1 MNKEYIKITAP
12 LILSTVT
19 QPLIGMTDTAVIGQ
33 LGEISAIGG
42 IALGTTLM
50 NTIYWLLGFLRVCT
64 TAESSKANSLG
75 DERGNSQSLLLPM
88 MLSLLLGSFI
98 ILLQYVILHS
108 YIRWVNP
115 SIDVAHNLST
125 YYKIVIWGAPAVLLN
140 YSILGWLMGQRKIK
154 MSLVMQIVGNI
165 INVILDVVFVLK
177 FSLGIEGVAA
187 ATLISQIIALAIGIS
202 SIYRIKKW
210 NMKEVR
216 HYINQTYFIEYMK
229 NSGYLSLRTLF
240 LLVHNNVLM
249 SMATALGEKTLAS
262 VAIILQWNLL
272 VAYLFEG
279 IANGSSIY
287 SGRVF
292 SMQSSKAL
300 QDVFKITTEAYIF
313 VAVIVISG
321 LMWSH
326 SFIWKM
332 FTREQELIAFIQRE
346 EWVVLIFPIVTGIG
360 ITYYGIYTAMNK
372 TKLIAGATGMA
383 LLAFLISGVFF
394 MTTLY
399 HKGIWIS
406 YLVFHGVRSLIFL
419 GYRPR
424 LCQTIFFAKQR
435 KVNI

>member
-1 MNKEYIKITAP
+1 
-12 LILSTVT
+12 
-19 QPLIGMTDTAVIGQ
+19 
-33 LGEISAIGG
+33 
-42 IALGTTLM
+42 
-50 NTIYWLLGFLRVCT
+50 
-64 TAESSKANSLG
+64 
-75 DERGNSQSLLLPM
+75 
-88 MLSLLLGSFI
+88 
-98 ILLQYVILHS
+98 
-108 YIRWVNP
+108 
-115 SIDVAHNLST
+115 
-125 YYKIVIWGAPAVLLN
+125 
-140 YSILGWLMGQRKIK
+140 
-154 MSLVMQIVGNI
+154 
-165 INVILDVVFVLK
+165 
-177 FSLGIEGVAA
+177 
-187 ATLISQIIALAIGIS
+187 
-202 SIYRIKKW
+202 
-210 NMKEVR
+210 
-216 HYINQTYFIEYMK
+216 MK

-249 SMATALGEKTLAS
+249 SMATALGEKMLAS

-292 SMQSSKAL
+292 SMQSSKVL

-313 VAVIVISG
+313 VTVIVISG

-332 FTREQELIAFIQRE
+332 FTREQELIALIQRE
-346 EWVVLIFPIVTGIG
+346 EWVALIFPIVTGIG

-372 TKLIAGATGMA
+372 TKLIAGATGLA
-383 LLAFLISGVFF
+383 LLAFLISSLFF
-394 MTTLY
+394 MNTLN

-424 LCQTIFFAKQR
+424 LCQTFFFAKQR